1 MHPNKYEQNQPN
13 CINILGG
20 IVQKKVLVCHRL
32 DRRTSGAVVFALRK
46 DAAANVT
53 AQFKQRAVK
62 KRYLA
67 LVRGLLTAEL
77 YTDRPI
83 RDHYSKEKKY
93 LKAESIIRPIAQGE
107 LPVEMVPQEFLPAAL
122 RPADNGYLAGPG
134 GASETSGLRET
145 RYSLVEVELLTGKT
159 HQARSHLAALRHPV
173 IGDNLHGDKLQN
185 RLFAELFQTDEMFLR
200 SAFLEFLHPADR
212 QNMRVTLGP
221 AESWLPILQTL
232 QFPAE
237 FTLPRPAEVKR
248 GIG

>member
-1 MHPNKYEQNQPN
+1 MKIPILYQDSSILIIDKPSGLLMHPNKYEQKQPN

-46 DAAANVT
+46 DAATNVT
-53 AQFKQRAVK
+53 TQFKQREVQ

-67 LVRGLLTAEL
+67 LVRGLLTEEVH
-77 YTDRPI
+77 TDRPV

-93 LKAESIIRPIAQGE
+93 LEAESIIRPLAQGE
-107 LPVEMVPQEFLPAAL
+107 LPMELVPE
-122 RPADNGYLAGPG
+122 
-134 GASETSGLRET
+134 GLRET

-159 HQARSHLAALRHPV
+159 HQARSHLAALSHPI

-185 RLFAELFQTDEMFLR
+185 RLFADLFQTEEMFLR
-200 SAFLEFLHPADR
+200 SVFIEFLHPAD
-212 QNMRVTLGP
+212 QQHMRVTLGP
-221 AESWLPILQTL
+221 AESWLPILQSL